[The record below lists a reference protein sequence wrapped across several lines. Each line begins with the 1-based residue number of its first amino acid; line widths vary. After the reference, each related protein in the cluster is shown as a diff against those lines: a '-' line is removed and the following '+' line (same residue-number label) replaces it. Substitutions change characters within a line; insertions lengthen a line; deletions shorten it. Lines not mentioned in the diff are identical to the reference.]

1 MDQHEGINGVFAE
14 LERSGSLH
22 AALAEGVRLACRIVG
37 ASVGSLSV
45 AIDAADEREE
55 WFVYESGTAPDNDT
69 AGRGRRQIVV
79 PLNCGDKA
87 AGRLNLF
94 VPKHLDAQ
102 SVRSDLTG
110 LTAALGVLIVAAEGD
125 ICRRIPG
132 VLGRSAFQARVHS
145 ELSRARRRDESFSLL
160 HADVAGLKAS
170 RAGAASGP
178 WAATSLLAESLSPRL
193 RDSDIVGL
201 MSPNRLT
208 ILLTTTGRAG
218 ARIAARRIEQLTREF
233 IESSQSELHGCD
245 SPHLFFRTFPDD
257 ADEIESFC
265 RPSSTTGDSARA
277 AICEGAAL

>member
-22 AALAEGVRLACRIVG
+22 AALADGVKLACRIVG
-37 ASVGSLSV
+37 ASIGSLSV
-45 AIDAADEREE
+45 DTDAAAGQEE
-55 WFVYESGTAPDNDT
+55 WFPYQSDAAPDND
-69 AGRGRRQIVV
+69 APARGRQQMVV
-79 PLNCGDKA
+79 PLTCGDKA

-94 VPKHLDAQ
+94 VPKHLSAQ
-102 SVRSDLTG
+102 SVRSDLAG
-110 LTAALGVLIVAAEGD
+110 ITAALGVLIVAAEGD

-160 HADVAGLKAS
+160 HADVAGLKMT
-170 RAGAASGP
+170 RAGPASNP

-193 RDSDIVGL
+193 RDSDTVGM

-208 ILLTTTGRAG
+208 ILLTATGRAG

-245 SPHLFFRTFPDD
+245 SPHLFFRTSPDH